1 MNLWDWLI
9 VIIPVTF
16 VYCVGLWSRRYV
28 RSVADFL
35 SAGRCCGRYVINVG
49 DIANALSIIG
59 IAAAIEMFY
68 NTGFAI
74 SFWQNLMLPMSIIMG
89 LTGFCFYRFRE
100 TKSLSFGQFLEM
112 RYSRAFRI
120 FAAALRSLSE
130 IIANSIMPAIA
141 ARFFIYFLDLP
152 RYFNVCGIRV
162 STFVVLMVFCL
173 SIAISIICFGGTLA
187 LIITDSL
194 QGMLLY
200 PIMATF
206 VIFIIV
212 KFDWNSQIVQVL
224 EDRVEGES
232 FINPFDIDNLRDF
245 NWFLIILT
253 LCTTFF
259 HRSSWIGAGYSTAAR
274 SPHESKMGSLLG
286 SWRGA
291 MNVMLNFLLAVMVIT
306 LFNHADFAAMAQ
318 KVRKELC
325 LQINNEPGLLKTEE
339 MRRRLNAKVEAM
351 PPIRHTIGKDAPLS
365 RKNNLD
371 TQYLEPIHQE
381 LLKGDSSTAGME
393 KIDRESQANST
404 FQQYRTLYQQL
415 MLSST
420 VRNFLPNGL
429 RGLFLLLL
437 FMAMI
442 STDDTRIY
450 SASLTVTQDVII
462 PFFKKPPSPRLHVWL
477 LRITS
482 IAVGVFFV
490 IASIFM
496 AQLDYINLFVTTVCS
511 MWMGGCGPVM
521 IFGLYSRFGTTIGA
535 WTSLLTGMFLSFAT
549 ILVQRNWANAVYP
562 FLQRR
567 GWVDGVGNFLEK
579 ASQPLNPYVVWKM
592 DAVKC
597 PINSYEFYFMTMLI
611 TLTLYIVVSDFT
623 CKKNFN
629 LERMLHRGKYNL
641 DGENKTREPWTLRN
655 IFSKLVGITPEY
667 TTGDK
672 AIAWAFFG
680 LAFVY
685 EFALAF
691 LAVLIWNLISPWP
704 IQWWGRY
711 YFIVRV
717 CVPGA
722 MAAISTVWFGI
733 GGVRDLIQM
742 FRDLSARKINHLD
755 NGQVEG
761 HVSLAD
767 KAELDALD
775 AAPKAEKDGAKA

>member
-1 MNLWDWLI
+1 MNWVDWLI
-9 VIIPVTF
+9 VIVPVTF
-16 VYCVGLWSRRYV
+16 VYCVGLYSRRYV

-59 IAAAIEMFY
+59 IAASIEMYY

-74 SFWQNLMLPMSIIMG
+74 SFWRNLTLPMSIIMG

-100 TKSLSFGQFLEM
+100 TKSMSLGQFLEM

-152 RYFNVCGIRV
+152 RTVAIGGFKV
-162 STFVVLMVFCL
+162 SMFVLIMCFCL
-173 SIAISIICFGGTLA
+173 AIAISIICFGGTLA

-200 PIMATF
+200 PIMAVF
-206 VIFIIV
+206 VVFILV
-212 KFDWNSQIVQVL
+212 KFDWNSQIVKVL
-224 EDRVEGES
+224 EDRVPGES
-232 FINPFDIDNLRDF
+232 FLNPFDIDKLRDF
-245 NWFLIILT
+245 NVFFLILT
-253 LCTTFF
+253 LFTTFF
-259 HRSSWIGAGYSTAAR
+259 HRCSWIGAGYSTAAR

-286 SWRGA
+286 EWRNA
-291 MNVMLNFLLAVMVIT
+291 LNTMLNFLLAVMVIT
-306 LFNHADFAAMAQ
+306 LFNHVDFSETAQ
-318 KVRKELC
+318 KVRRELC
-325 LQINNEPGLLKTEE
+325 LQINSEPGLLQSDE
-339 MRRRLNAKVEAM
+339 MRSKLDATVKGM
-351 PPIRHTIGKDAPLS
+351 PSIKHTIGKDEPLS
-365 RKNNLD
+365 RAKNLD
-371 TQYLEPIHQE
+371 TRYLEPIHQT
-381 LLKGDSSTAGME
+381 LLKGDAESAKLD
-393 KIDRESQANST
+393 KIDRESRANST

-420 VRNFLPNGL
+420 VRNFLPHGL

-437 FMAMI
+437 IMAMI

-450 SASLTVTQDVII
+450 SAALTVTQDVII
-462 PFFKKPPSPRLHVWL
+462 PFFKKPPTPRFHVWL
-477 LRITS
+477 LRGTS
-482 IAVGVFFV
+482 IGVGIFFV
-490 IASIFM
+490 IASVFM
-496 AQLDYINLFVTTVCS
+496 AQLDYINLFVTIVCS

-521 IFGLYSRFGTTIGA
+521 IFGLYSRFGTTAGA
-535 WTSLLTGMFLSFAT
+535 WTSLLTGMGLSVGTMA
-549 ILVQRNWANAVYP
+549 IQRNWADVVYP

-567 GWVDGVGNFLEK
+567 DWVDGVGRALEA
-579 ASQPLNPYVVWKM
+579 ASKPFHPYIVWKM

-611 TLTLYIVVSDFT
+611 TLALYIIVSYAT
-623 CKKNFN
+623 CKKPFN

-655 IFSKLVGITPEY
+655 VFSKLIGITPEY

-672 AIAWAFFG
+672 VIAWLFFFHAFIYQFI
-680 LAFVY
+680 LT
-685 EFALAF
+685 F
-691 LAVLIWNLISPWP
+691 LVVLIWNLFSPWP
-704 IQWWGRY
+704 MDWWGKY
-711 YFIVRV
+711 YFIVQL
-717 CVPGA
+717 CVPGV
-722 MAAISTVWFGI
+722 MAAVSTVWFGI
-733 GGVRDLIQM
+733 GGIKDLIRL
-742 FRDLSARKINHLD
+742 FRDLEHRVVNHLD

-767 KAELDALD
+767 KAALE
-775 AAPKAEKDGAKA
+775 AADRK